1 MMDGWVAA
9 GAVVVAL
16 VFAGLWLRAARQL
29 RDGHSLRSLLRRQL
43 DTAKEESARASDER
57 RWLDVAGQASQEML
71 ISLDRQL
78 KVRSANLA
86 ALNRFGPVPAQASLI
101 TYMRSLDL
109 EELARGALE
118 SPSAEALERV
128 VRFGRQP
135 FRARVAPAA
144 EGLGIALM
152 DVAEMERLG
161 RARQDMVAN
170 LSHELRTPL
179 TSLRLLAD
187 TLQVPVGQDPA
198 TARELAAKI
207 SAEVDTLAQM
217 TGEMLDLAAIESGRQ
232 VIRLA
237 PTSLG
242 NLVGGVVEGL
252 GDQAHRRRIRIDLD
266 IPADLQVLADA
277 EQATRAVGNVL
288 HNALKFSPDGG
299 RIEVQAHLDADG
311 ESVVLS
317 VADEGPGIP
326 PEELDRIF
334 ERFFRGDRS
343 RGTPGTGLGLA
354 IVRHILRAHGGEAWA
369 EDRQPP
375 QRGAILWLRFRSLR
389 TS

>member
-1 MMDGWVAA
+1 MMDNFVVA
-9 GAVVVAL
+9 GTVLLAL
-16 VFAGLWLRAARQL
+16 VFFGLWLRAARQL
-29 RDGHSLRSLLRRQL
+29 REGWGSRSLLRREL
-43 DTAKEESARASDER
+43 DMAKEESARASDER
-57 RWLDVAGQASQEML
+57 LWLDIAGQASQEML
-71 ISLDRQL
+71 IGVDRQL
-78 KVRSANLA
+78 KVRSANPA
-86 ALNRFGPVPAQASLI
+86 ALQDFGPVPPQASLI

-109 EELARGALE
+109 EELAREALE
-118 SPSAEALERV
+118 SRSAETLERV

-135 FRARVAPAA
+135 FRARVVPAPD
-144 EGLGIALM
+144 GLGIALM

-217 TGEMLDLAAIESGRQ
+217 TREMLDLAAIESGRQ

-237 PTSLG
+237 PATLAG
-242 NLVGGVVEGL
+242 IVAGAVERVE
-252 GDQAHRRRIRIDLD
+252 DQARRRGIRIDSSVPPELK
-266 IPADLQVLADA
+266 ILADPD
-277 EQATRAVGNVL
+277 QAARAVGNVL
-288 HNALKFSPDGG
+288 HNALKFSPQGG
-299 RIEVQAHLDADG
+299 TVALSAQAEADG
-311 ESVVLS
+311 EHITLS

-326 PEELDRIF
+326 PDEIERVF

-354 IVRHILRAHGGEAWA
+354 IARHILRAHGGETWA
-369 EDRQPP
+369 QDRQPP
-375 QRGAILWLRFRSLR
+375 QRGAVFFLRFRSAA
-389 TS
+389 SP

>member
-1 MMDGWVAA
+1 MDTWVLVLAVL
-9 GAVVVAL
+9 GAV
-16 VFAGLWLRAARQL
+16 VFAGLWVREARLHGASRAARMV
-29 RDGHSLRSLLRRQL
+29 LRRELEASQAEAGRA
-43 DTAKEESARASDER
+43 TADRL
-57 RWLDVAGQASQEML
+57 WLEISGLASQEML
-71 ISLDRQL
+71 IAVDRQL
-78 KVRSANLA
+78 WVRSANPA
-86 ALNRFGPVPAQASLI
+86 ALQALGPLPLQGTLM
-101 TYMRSLDL
+101 TYVRSLEL
-109 EELARGALE
+109 EELARESLE
-118 SPSAEALERV
+118 SGEDEVLERV
-128 VRFGRQP
+128 VRFGRRP
-135 FRARVAPAA
+135 FRARVARTPK
-144 EGLGIALM
+144 GLGIALM

-187 TLQVPVGQDPA
+187 TLQVPVGQDPS
-198 TARELAAKI
+198 TARELASKI
-207 SAEVDTLAQM
+207 SAEVDTLSQM
-217 TGEMLDLAAIESGRQ
+217 TSEMLDLAAIESGRQ

-237 PTSLG
+237 PTRLG
-242 NLVGGVVEGL
+242 DMVGTAVERL

-266 IPADLQVLADA
+266 IPAGLQVLADA
-277 EQATRAVGNVL
+277 EQAARAVGNVL
-288 HNALKFSPDGG
+288 HNALTFSPDGG
-299 RIEVQAHLDADG
+299 TIEVRARPEADG

-326 PEELDRIF
+326 PDEFDRIF

-375 QRGAILWLRFRSLR
+375 QRGAIFWLRFRWAQLS
-389 TS
+389 